1 LGPTPFSALA
11 EIFLMFSNSVLAR
24 TLCVAL
30 LMAGGSGA
38 SFAQTAQ
45 ALTLEEALARAESNV
60 PALVQAQAAV
70 DAAEGRRQQAGL
82 GPNPEVRLEV
92 ENFSGSGLYSGLDLA
107 ESTLAIG
114 QTIELGGK
122 REARVRAG
130 EAEVSAAQLSARVA
144 RAELT
149 VTVKSRFAAA
159 LASEAQ
165 VTLARG
171 ALGRANDLARSAQAL
186 VDAGREPPLRAL
198 RARTAVAEAQAELDR
213 LIGADN
219 AARAALAALLGD
231 VVAPQRVVGSLSVL
245 SKPAGVPDPMQSLDV
260 RLAEAQGAAARAI
273 VARERAAG
281 STDVTAEV
289 GVRRFEEDREN
300 AIVFGLSMPIPIFN
314 QNQGN
319 VAAANADVRAADS
332 RRVQAIA
339 EAVQRIRGAEDAFA
353 AADRRV
359 QTLEVIAGPTAQ
371 EALDLA
377 RAGFEAGR
385 FSLLDVLDAEA
396 AFASAQA
403 TLIEA
408 QRDRAVA
415 AAELERALAR

>member
-1 LGPTPFSALA
+1 
-11 EIFLMFSNSVLAR
+11 MFSNSVLAR

-219 AARAALAALLGD
+219 AARAA
-231 VVAPQRVVGSLSVL
+231 APQRVVGSLSVL